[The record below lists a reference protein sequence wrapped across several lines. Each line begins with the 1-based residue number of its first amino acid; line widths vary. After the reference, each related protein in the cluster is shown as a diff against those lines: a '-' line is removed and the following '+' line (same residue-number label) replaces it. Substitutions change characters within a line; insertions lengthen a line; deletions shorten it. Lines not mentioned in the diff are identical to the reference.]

1 MENREITLAD
11 IFLDVLSKSQDKGAK
26 LMTERIKAA
35 VKSPE
40 ILELVNICVINALGF
55 KSKISSKTVDDAI
68 DGIISFVH
76 AEIDSSSLSDD
87 DKEKEKNSYKQYA
100 KSLGKMLKENLR
112 VLGSPEKNFV
122 DNRHANLFHINGK
135 VETQNIPNCS
145 AWRPFQFL
153 NRIFRLSFPLSCFFT
168 ANDSNLISF
177 RRQTKAL
184 CTD

>member
-26 LMTERIKAA
+26 QMAERIKAA

-40 ILELVNICVINALGF
+40 ILELVNICVINALRF

-87 DKEKEKNSYKQYA
+87 DKKKEKNSYKQFA
-100 KSLGKMLKENLR
+100 KSLGKILKENLR
-112 VLGSPEKNFV
+112 AE
-122 DNRHANLFHINGK
+122 
-135 VETQNIPNCS
+135 Q
-145 AWRPFQFL
+145 Q
-153 NRIFRLSFPLSCFFT
+153 
-168 ANDSNLISF
+168 LI
-177 RRQTKAL
+177 
-184 CTD
+184 

>member
-11 IFLDVLSKSQDKGAK
+11 FFLDVLSKSQDKGAK
-26 LMTERIKAA
+26 QMAERIKAA

-87 DKEKEKNSYKQYA
+87 DKEKEKNSYKQFA
-100 KSLGKMLKENLR
+100 KSLGKILKENLR
-112 VLGSPEKNFV
+112 AE
-122 DNRHANLFHINGK
+122 
-135 VETQNIPNCS
+135 Q
-145 AWRPFQFL
+145 Q
-153 NRIFRLSFPLSCFFT
+153 
-168 ANDSNLISF
+168 LI
-177 RRQTKAL
+177 
-184 CTD
+184 

>member
-26 LMTERIKAA
+26 LMAERIKAA
-35 VKSPE
+35 IKSPE

-87 DKEKEKNSYKQYA
+87 DKEKEKNSYKQFA
-100 KSLGKMLKENLR
+100 KSLGKILKENLR
-112 VLGSPEKNFV
+112 
-122 DNRHANLFHINGK
+122 AA
-135 VETQNIPNCS
+135 Q
-145 AWRPFQFL
+145 Q
-153 NRIFRLSFPLSCFFT
+153 
-168 ANDSNLISF
+168 LI
-177 RRQTKAL
+177 
-184 CTD
+184 